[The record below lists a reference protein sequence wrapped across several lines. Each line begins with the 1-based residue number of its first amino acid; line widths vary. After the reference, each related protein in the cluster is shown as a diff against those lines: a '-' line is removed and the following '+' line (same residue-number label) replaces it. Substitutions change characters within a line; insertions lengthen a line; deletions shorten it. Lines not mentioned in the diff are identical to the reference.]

1 MLKIKNIVLKN
12 SIFSVLQIVLST
24 FSYVVI
30 YYLILHKL
38 GKTEL
43 GVWSII
49 TSLPIAISVFGSGV
63 SGCVL
68 RYTPVYNVQKDKKAF
83 NEIIF
88 NGLIFN
94 AVFGGLIVV
103 LGCFFTSQILRFIFS
118 VETLPF
124 RYIYLFRLSLFTF
137 FINFISSIMLFAL
150 DGLQLIFL
158 RNKIVIFCSVL
169 FCIMASVFIN
179 YWDLKGILIAQFF
192 QAVFILLFSSL
203 VIFKVK
209 LFDFSYLKFN
219 KFYLKLFFTYG
230 QGFQFISITVLL
242 FEPITKYFL
251 NKYFN
256 LSVVGVYDLVS
267 RAVTQIRILIVSAVQ
282 VITPLVSKNN
292 EERQLDVNEIYKK
305 TIRGASLLSFAL
317 YSSTICSSMVFVVY
331 FDSANINQYLLISIL
346 LCVSYHFNIK
356 ASIAYSIL
364 MGLGNLKSIII
375 SHILSSALNILLF
388 LWLGKYLMDSI
399 IALPTALAII
409 ISSEY
414 LIYTFKND
422 FKIVDMKIT
431 SSDLKIKL
439 LSISSIVF
447 TVLVV
452 TYSINILVLI
462 VLFILHSLILLW
474 LIMNNDFFISVFK
487 KILNK

>member
-1 MLKIKNIVLKN
+1 MLKIKNIIVKN

-24 FSYVVI
+24 LSYVVI

-68 RYTPVYNVQKDKKAF
+68 RYIPVYNVQKDRKAF

-88 NGLIFN
+88 NGFVFN
-94 AVFGGLIVV
+94 IVFGGLIVA
-103 LGCFFTSQILRFIFS
+103 LGFLFTSQILHFIFS
-118 VETLPF
+118 VEALPF
-124 RYIYLFRLSLFTF
+124 RYILLFRLSLLTF
-137 FINFISSIMLFAL
+137 FVSFISSVILFAI

-158 RNKIVIFCSVL
+158 RNKIVIFSSVL

-192 QAVFILLFSSL
+192 QALFILLFSSIA
-203 VIFKVK
+203 IFRVK
-209 LFDFSYLKFN
+209 LFDFSFFKLN
-219 KFYLKLFFTYG
+219 KFYFKLFFTYG

-282 VITPLVSKNN
+282 VITPLVSKSN
-292 EERQLDVNEIYKK
+292 EESQLDVNGIYRK
-305 TIRGASLLSFAL
+305 TIRGASLLSFVL
-317 YSSTICSSMVFVVY
+317 YSSLICSSMIVVGY
-331 FDSANINQYLLISIL
+331 FDRVNINQYLFISIL
-346 LCVSYHFNIK
+346 LCVSYHFNIR
-356 ASIAYSIL
+356 ASISYSIL

-375 SHILSSALNILLF
+375 SHVLSSALNILLF

-399 IALPTALAII
+399 IALPTSLAII

-414 LIYTFKND
+414 LIYNFKND
-422 FKIVDMKIT
+422 FKIVDVKIT
-431 SSDLKIKL
+431 SSDIKVKL
-439 LSISSIVF
+439 LSIISVVF
-447 TVLVV
+447 TVLLIS
-452 TYSINILVLI
+452 YSANLI
-462 VLFILHSLILLW
+462 SFVVLFVMHSLLLFW
-474 LIMNNDFFISVFK
+474 LIMKNDFFINIFN

>member
-1 MLKIKNIVLKN
+1 MLKIKNIVVKN
-12 SIFSVLQIVLST
+12 SIFSVLQIILST
-24 FSYVVI
+24 LSYVVI

-68 RYTPVYNVQKDKKAF
+68 RYIPVYNVQKDKKAF

-88 NGLIFN
+88 NGFVFN
-94 AVFGGLIVV
+94 VVFGGLIVA
-103 LGCFFTSQILRFIFS
+103 LGFLFTSQILHFIFS
-118 VETLPF
+118 VEALPF
-124 RYIYLFRLSLFTF
+124 RYILLFRLSLLTF
-137 FINFISSIMLFAL
+137 FVSFISSVILFAI

-158 RNKIVIFCSVL
+158 RNKIVIFCSAL

-179 YWDLKGILIAQFF
+179 YWDLKGILIAQLF
-192 QAVFILLFSSL
+192 QAVFILLFSS
-203 VIFKVK
+203 VAIFRVK
-209 LFDFSYLKFN
+209 IFDFSFFKLN
-219 KFYLKLFFTYG
+219 KYYFKLFFTYG

-256 LSVVGVYDLVS
+256 LSIVGVYDLVS

-282 VITPLVSKNN
+282 VITPLVSKSN
-292 EERQLDVNEIYKK
+292 EESQLDVNGIYRK
-305 TIRGASLLSFAL
+305 TIRGASLLSFVL
-317 YSSTICSSMVFVVY
+317 YSSLICSSMIVVSY
-331 FDSANINQYLLISIL
+331 LDRVNINQYMFISIL
-346 LCVSYHFNIK
+346 LCISYHFNIR

-364 MGLGNLKSIII
+364 MGLGNLKNIII

-414 LIYTFKND
+414 LIYTFRKD
-422 FKIVDMKIT
+422 FNIVDVKIL
-431 SSDLKIKL
+431 SSDVKVKL
-439 LSISSIVF
+439 LSIGSIVF
-447 TVLVV
+447 TILLVS
-452 TYSINILVLI
+452 YHINIICLI
-462 VLFILHSLILLW
+462 VLFIIHSIILLW
-474 LIMNNDFFISVFK
+474 LIMKNDFFINIFN